1 MAGRRITTVLVLAAI
16 LAGCS
21 GQKRKERHLEQAN
34 RYFYAGEYEK
44 AKIEYL
50 NVLRQDFND
59 PIAESQLGLIWFE
72 QGAPL
77 RAYAYLSRSRELAP
91 QNIDAR
97 AKLAVVLADL
107 GESVSAREEALAI
120 LEESPGQEE
129 ALLVLANTA
138 WAEQEFAETEEQL
151 RKVPPGNDIAYHLAW
166 ANLALRRGD
175 FGYAESELQEALKL
189 EPESARVHLA
199 LANLYSLRQDRD
211 KAGEE
216 FQTAAELSPP
226 RSTARLKYAEYE
238 REIGNLNQATLLLN
252 EITRQTPDCLSAWCL
267 LGEMALAQKNYDEAL
282 SLLENVLTRDPQNL
296 EGLILQAEVWLGQGE
311 ATKAMGQLDRLAKAY
326 PNVPLIEYHFA
337 RACLADNNPT
347 EAAAALNRAVAAKPD
362 YIEAILLLG
371 ELNLRTGNAP
381 LVASAMSGL
390 LKQQPNLS
398 PAQLLLADAY
408 CAMERFE
415 DAAAIMRE
423 QIRASPESP
432 DPYFRLGLI
441 LRQQH
446 KTEEARTA
454 FRNALQLAPND
465 LPPAEQ
471 LVELDISQKNFDAAR
486 QQVQELENESNPVAT
501 DYLYGKIYAAEGEW
515 DRALAALH
523 HALNLDPNF
532 SNAFDLLISTY
543 LSANRPREA
552 IDELQTLLS
561 KTPNNVRALTDLAL
575 IYDRIKDY
583 PKARDTYETLLSITP
598 NAAAAINNLAYLYA
612 ERFDQIDKAYE
623 LARKARTLQPNDPL
637 IADTFGWTLYRRA
650 DYQEA
655 MTLLRESAGK
665 LPDNP
670 AAQYHFGMASYMMGE
685 TDAAETALRKAV
697 SANIDSEGKV
707 EAKRRL
713 AFLESAKA
721 GQLSTA
727 QLAEVTQQHPEDVV
741 AWMRFGDSCES
752 NGAFARAARA
762 YEEALKVNPE
772 LLPAAVKLA
781 ELNAGPLQNK
791 NTAFEFAKRA
801 RDLAP
806 SNPQVAGVLGGIVY
820 QLGNFTWAYSLL
832 QESARQLPSDVNVLQ
847 NYAWAAYSLGKISE
861 SRSIMQRIPR
871 AQPDPKQLHDAQSF
885 LAMTALEQNPEHLS
899 KSEPEIQKILDANP
913 GYVPALMARA
923 DLQAQR
929 DDAKA
934 AIVIYNN
941 IVRRYPD
948 FAPVQKRLA
957 SLYLEDPAHIDEAYS
972 LALKARNTLPDDPEL
987 AKILGEISYKRKE
1000 FGYAIQLFQ
1009 ESARKKP
1016 LRGTD
1021 LYYLG
1026 MSQLRASQDSESR
1039 KTLEQALTAGLQE
1052 PLLGE
1057 AKAAVS
1063 ELRRRQGP

>member
-1 MAGRRITTVLVLAAI
+1 MDLLDVHFINA
-16 LAGCS
+16 
-21 GQKRKERHLEQAN
+21 HL
-34 RYFYAGEYEK
+34 YE
-44 AKIEYL
+44 
-50 NVLRQDFND
+50 
-59 PIAESQLGLIWFE
+59 
-72 QGAPL
+72 
-77 RAYAYLSRSRELAP
+77 
-91 QNIDAR
+91 
-97 AKLAVVLADL
+97 
-107 GESVSAREEALAI
+107 
-120 LEESPGQEE
+120 
-129 ALLVLANTA
+129 
-138 WAEQEFAETEEQL
+138 
-151 RKVPPGNDIAYHLAW
+151 HM
-166 ANLALRRGD
+166 
-175 FGYAESELQEALKL
+175 
-189 EPESARVHLA
+189 
-199 LANLYSLRQDRD
+199 
-211 KAGEE
+211 
-216 FQTAAELSPP
+216 
-226 RSTARLKYAEYE
+226 

-381 LVASAMSGL
+381 LVVSAMSGL
-390 LKQQPNLS
+390 LKQQPNLG
-398 PAQLLLADAY
+398 PAQLLLAEAY
-408 CAMERFE
+408 RAMERFD
-415 DAAAIMRE
+415 DAAAIMLE

-465 LPPAEQ
+465 LPAAEQ

-637 IADTFGWTLYRRA
+637 IADTLGWTLYRRA

-707 EAKRRL
+707 EAQRRL
-713 AFLESAKA
+713 AF
-721 GQLSTA
+721 
-727 QLAEVTQQHPEDVV
+727 
-741 AWMRFGDSCES
+741 
-752 NGAFARAARA
+752 
-762 YEEALKVNPE
+762 
-772 LLPAAVKLA
+772 
-781 ELNAGPLQNK
+781 
-791 NTAFEFAKRA
+791 
-801 RDLAP
+801 
-806 SNPQVAGVLGGIVY
+806 
-820 QLGNFTWAYSLL
+820 
-832 QESARQLPSDVNVLQ
+832 
-847 NYAWAAYSLGKISE
+847 
-861 SRSIMQRIPR
+861 QRR
-871 AQPDPKQLHDAQSF
+871 
-885 LAMTALEQNPEHLS
+885 
-899 KSEPEIQKILDANP
+899 
-913 GYVPALMARA
+913 
-923 DLQAQR
+923 
-929 DDAKA
+929 KA
-934 AIVIYNN
+934 A
-941 IVRRYPD
+941 
-948 FAPVQKRLA
+948 
-957 SLYLEDPAHIDEAYS
+957 
-972 LALKARNTLPDDPEL
+972 
-987 AKILGEISYKRKE
+987 
-1000 FGYAIQLFQ
+1000 
-1009 ESARKKP
+1009 
-1016 LRGTD
+1016 
-1021 LYYLG
+1021 
-1026 MSQLRASQDSESR
+1026 
-1039 KTLEQALTAGLQE
+1039 TA
-1052 PLLGE
+1052 
-1057 AKAAVS
+1057 
-1063 ELRRRQGP
+1063 

>member
-1 MAGRRITTVLVLAAI
+1 MSPLVVVW
-16 LAGCS
+16 S
-21 GQKRKERHLEQAN
+21 KR
-34 RYFYAGEYEK
+34 
-44 AKIEYL
+44 
-50 NVLRQDFND
+50 
-59 PIAESQLGLIWFE
+59 
-72 QGAPL
+72 
-77 RAYAYLSRSRELAP
+77 
-91 QNIDAR
+91 
-97 AKLAVVLADL
+97 
-107 GESVSAREEALAI
+107 
-120 LEESPGQEE
+120 
-129 ALLVLANTA
+129 
-138 WAEQEFAETEEQL
+138 EF
-151 RKVPPGNDIAYHLAW
+151 
-166 ANLALRRGD
+166 
-175 FGYAESELQEALKL
+175 
-189 EPESARVHLA
+189 
-199 LANLYSLRQDRD
+199 
-211 KAGEE
+211 
-216 FQTAAELSPP
+216 
-226 RSTARLKYAEYE
+226 RST
-238 REIGNLNQATLLLN
+238 
-252 EITRQTPDCLSAWCL
+252 
-267 LGEMALAQKNYDEAL
+267 
-282 SLLENVLTRDPQNL
+282 
-296 EGLILQAEVWLGQGE
+296 
-311 ATKAMGQLDRLAKAY
+311 
-326 PNVPLIEYHFA
+326 
-337 RACLADNNPT
+337 
-347 EAAAALNRAVAAKPD
+347 
-362 YIEAILLLG
+362 
-371 ELNLRTGNAP
+371 
-381 LVASAMSGL
+381 
-390 LKQQPNLS
+390 
-398 PAQLLLADAY
+398 
-408 CAMERFE
+408 
-415 DAAAIMRE
+415 
-423 QIRASPESP
+423 
-432 DPYFRLGLI
+432 
-441 LRQQH
+441 
-446 KTEEARTA
+446 
-454 FRNALQLAPND
+454 
-465 LPPAEQ
+465 
-471 LVELDISQKNFDAAR
+471 
-486 QQVQELENESNPVAT
+486 ELENESNSVAT

-685 TDAAETALRKAV
+685 TDA
-697 SANIDSEGKV
+697 
-707 EAKRRL
+707 
-713 AFLESAKA
+713 
-721 GQLSTA
+721 
-727 QLAEVTQQHPEDVV
+727 VTQQHPEDVV

-929 DDAKA
+929 DDAKT
-934 AIVIYNN
+934 AIVIYND

>member
-1 MAGRRITTVLVLAAI
+1 MLAAI

-21 GQKRKERHLEQAN
+21 GQRRKERHLEQAN
-34 RYFYAGEYEK
+34 RYFNAGEYEK

-91 QNIDAR
+91 QNIEAR

-107 GESVSAREEALAI
+107 GESASAREEALAI
-120 LEESPGQEE
+120 LEESPAQEE

-138 WAEQEFAETEEQL
+138 WTEQEFAETEEQL
-151 RKVPPGNDIAYHLAW
+151 RKVPQGNDIAYHLAW
-166 ANLALRRGD
+166 ASLALRRGD
-175 FGYAESELQEALKL
+175 FAYADSELQEALKL
-189 EPESARVHLA
+189 EPESPRVHLA

-226 RSTARLKYAEYE
+226 RSAARLKYAEYE

-252 EITRQTPDCLSAWCL
+252 EITRQTPDSLSAWCL

-282 SLLENVLTRDPQNL
+282 SFLENVLTRDPQNL

-347 EAAAALNRAVAAKPD
+347 EAATALNQAVAAKPD

-381 LVASAMSGL
+381 LVVSAMSGL
-390 LKQQPNLS
+390 LKQQPNLG
-398 PAQLLLADAY
+398 PAQLLLAEAY
-408 CAMERFE
+408 RAMERFD

-465 LPPAEQ
+465 LPAAEQ

-486 QQVQELENESNPVAT
+486 QKVEELENESNPLAT

-532 SNAFDLLISTY
+532 SHAFDLLISTY
-543 LSANRPREA
+543 LSANRPKEA

-583 PKARDTYETLLSITP
+583 PKARETYETLLSITP

-637 IADTFGWTLYRRA
+637 IADTLGWTLYRRA

-685 TDAAETALRKAV
+685 TDAAEAALRKAL
-697 SANIDSEGKV
+697 SGNIDSEGKV
-707 EAKRRL
+707 EAQRRL
-713 AFLESAKA
+713 AFLESAK
-721 GQLSTA
+721 GGEPSTA

-772 LLPAAVKLA
+772 LLPAAVRLA
-781 ELNAGPLQNK
+781 ELNAGPLHNK

-832 QESARQLPSDVNVLQ
+832 QESARQLPSEVNVLQ
-847 NYAWAAYSLGKISE
+847 NYAWATYSLGKISE

-871 AQPDPKQLHDAQSF
+871 AQPDPKQLRDAQSF

-899 KSEPEIQKILDANP
+899 QSEPEIQKILDANP

-923 DLQAQR
+923 DLQVQR

-934 AIVIYNN
+934 AIVIYND

-972 LALKARNTLPDDPEL
+972 LALKARNTLPDDSEL

-1016 LRGTD
+1016 LRGPD